1 MSDLAELAARSRQEV
16 DGEHQAVAAAL
27 QPGERPA
34 PDARFG
40 GKIPDHL
47 RDEGPLGG
55 ERLIAIQKSNDEP
68 PEEQLEQPQ
77 AIDHEAE

>member
-16 DGEHQAVAAAL
+16 DGEHHAVSAAL

-40 GKIPDHL
+40 GKIHDHL

-55 ERLIAIQKSNDEP
+55 ERLIAIQKSND
-68 PEEQLEQPQ
+68 
-77 AIDHEAE
+77 